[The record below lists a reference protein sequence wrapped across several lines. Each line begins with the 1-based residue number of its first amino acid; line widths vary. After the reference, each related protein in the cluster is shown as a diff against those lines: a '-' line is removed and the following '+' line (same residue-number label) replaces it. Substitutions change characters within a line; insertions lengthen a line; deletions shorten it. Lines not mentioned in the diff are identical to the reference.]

1 MNNHIALKPFKW
13 YYVLIIISSS
23 SSNRIL
29 ALKSFINKCKYVFSF
44 ETIKWMK
51 EEEYKNKRREF
62 TSKSTSKNKEN
73 KSISGNSLTTS
84 ITKPNF

>member
-1 MNNHIALKPFKW
+1 
-13 YYVLIIISSS
+13 
-23 SSNRIL
+23 
-29 ALKSFINKCKYVFSF
+29 
-44 ETIKWMK
+44 MK